1 MHISRFLH
9 GIAQTRALF
18 ARKRATE
25 NRARPAASLVP
36 RNDLSERSCEFDDGA
51 SSAVVVT
58 CALQR
63 IATLEAENRELEA
76 FVHSVSH
83 ELRAPLRIIDGFA
96 KLLLEH
102 CDERIGETAQH
113 YLTCI
118 VAAERRMAE
127 LIDALLSL
135 SRLAHAD
142 IRRREIDMRD
152 LISQILADL
161 QSHEPHRKVEATIE
175 QLPPIHGDLVLMR
188 QVFENLLTNAF
199 KYTRRRPI
207 ARIHVGFS
215 ATQEEIVFFVRDN
228 GAGFDMRRAG
238 RLFGPFE
245 RLHAAHEFEGIGVG
259 LALVRRIVERHSGRV
274 WAEAACGIG
283 ATLHVAI
290 PNEDTTT

>member
-9 GIAQTRALF
+9 DVAPTSVLLVRN
-18 ARKRATE
+18 RSTE
-25 NRARPAASLVP
+25 NRVRPAASRVS
-36 RNDLSERSCEFDDGA
+36 RNELSERSCEFDNGA
-51 SSAVVVT
+51 PTAVVVS

-63 IATLEAENRELEA
+63 TATLEAENRELEA

-83 ELRAPLRIIDGFA
+83 ELRAPLRAIDGFA

-102 CDERIGETAQH
+102 CEERIGETAQH

-118 VAAERRMAE
+118 VTAERRMAE
-127 LIDALLSL
+127 LIDALLRL

-142 IRRREIDMRD
+142 IRRSEIDMRD

-161 QSHEPHRKVEATIE
+161 QSHEPHRKVEVTIE
-175 QLPPIHGDLVLMR
+175 QLPPIHGDWVLMR

-215 ATQEEIVFFVRDN
+215 VSQEQIVFFVRDN

-238 RLFGPFE
+238 RLFSPFE

-259 LALVRRIVERHSGRV
+259 LALVRRIVERHGGCV

-290 PNEDTTT
+290 PKEATTI

>member
-1 MHISRFLH
+1 MYTARFLPDV
-9 GIAQTRALF
+9 GSTGALLV
-18 ARKRATE
+18 RKRPTE
-25 NRARPAASLVP
+25 NRVRPTAMP
-36 RNDLSERSCEFDDGA
+36 
-51 SSAVVVT
+51 

-63 IATLEAENRELEA
+63 TVALEAEIRELEA

-83 ELRAPLRIIDGFA
+83 ELRAPLRAIDGFA

-102 CDERIGETAQH
+102 CDERIGEPAQH

-118 VAAERRMAE
+118 VTAERRMAE

-142 IRRREIDMRD
+142 IQRSEIDMRD

-161 QSHEPHRKVEATIE
+161 QRHEPPRKIEVTIE
-175 QLPPIHGDLVLMR
+175 QLPPIHGDPVLIR
-188 QVFENLLTNAF
+188 QVFENLLTNAL

-207 ARIHVGFS
+207 ARIHVGCS
-215 ATQEEIVFFVRDN
+215 ATPDEIVFFVRDN

-238 RLFGPFE
+238 RLFSPFE

-259 LALVRRIVERHSGRV
+259 LALVRRIVERHGGRV
-274 WAEAACGIG
+274 WAEAACRIG

-290 PNEDTTT
+290 PHRGYDNVAPPSDCEVRGEVRLASGKGQDP